1 MWATQIPSCY
11 FFFRNPATRTKRY
24 SPEQGGEK
32 LNVTWCYIL
41 HNRSY
46 LESEAF
52 LARLTSITVCIT
64 APKQIAHMIPITTSN
79 QGVILEEEGSKTK
92 R

>member
-1 MWATQIPSCY
+1 MSATQIPSCY
-11 FFFRNPATRTKRY
+11 FFFRNSATRTKSY
-24 SPEQGGEK
+24 SPKQGGER
-32 LNVTWCYIL
+32 L
-41 HNRSY
+41 HKRSY

-64 APKQIAHMIPITTSN
+64 APKQIAHMIPMTTSN
-79 QGVILEEEGSKTK
+79 QGVILEDEGSKTK